1 MSLYIRHLVERDILM
16 QANQRKIKVEM
27 PKDPSGT
34 YANTVMISHNQ
45 HEVFFDFIQIM
56 PHDARARVQQ
66 RIVMTP
72 IHAKMFLKA
81 LEENMQRY
89 EEKFNEIE
97 VPQRPPSLADQL
109 FQSIASGGDEDE

>member
-1 MSLYIRHLVERDILM
+1 M
-16 QANQRKIKVEM
+16 QGNQRKIQVEM

-34 YANTVMISHNQ
+34 YANTVMISHNKY
-45 HEVFFDFIQIM
+45 EVFFDFIQVM

-72 IHAKMFLKA
+72 THAKMFLQA
-81 LEENMQRY
+81 LEENVRRY
-89 EEKFNEIE
+89 EDKFGDVE

-109 FQSIASGGDEDE
+109 FQGIGQEEDDNE